1 VGILVLYGL
10 TPSRLAVGLLKCRE
24 GAHSPAQGC
33 CWANNLDSGVGFLGR
48 VVMKNRMRS
57 VRLIFLSCLIT
68 GICWFP
74 SRGLAQQV
82 LELQPNVQ
90 PFPASQPALVR
101 DASGRTQL
109 LFSTTSWNSGDGPLE
124 LIAGARDSTSLKQ
137 DVHQRVYLSDGN
149 FYDRLAGTFVWHP
162 EHNHF
167 HFEDYAVYTLQPFNA
182 PGGSARTGSK
192 TTFCLM
198 DTTQVNTSL
207 PGAPTSAVY
216 TTCHPDVQGMSVGW
230 GDTYGRTLAGQS
242 IDFTAN
248 PSGDYTLMIEID
260 PKKRLLESDDGDNTS
275 CALLRINV
283 TTLTVQVLGSGCDTV
298 VDAIQPN
305 AIRPG
310 AGVDVTITGA
320 GFAAGMGV
328 SFENGSGPRP
338 TASNV
343 VIHDANTLTARVT
356 VKKGGARGT
365 RVWDVRVGSGVL
377 VDGLT
382 VLP

>member
-1 VGILVLYGL
+1 MLVLYGYSPL
-10 TPSRLAVGLLKCRE
+10 RPAVGVLAVEKQPTLPFKWVVAPGAWRAALILLGELSMENRLRGLLLILFSCVIAGIFWCTPS
-24 GAHSPAQGC
+24 
-33 CWANNLDSGVGFLGR
+33 GF
-48 VVMKNRMRS
+48 
-57 VRLIFLSCLIT
+57 
-68 GICWFP
+68 
-74 SRGLAQQV
+74 AQQV

-90 PFPASQPALVR
+90 PFPASNPALVR

-109 LFSTTSWNSGDGPLE
+109 IFSTTSWNSGDGPLE

-137 DVHQRVYLSDGN
+137 DVYQRVYLSDGN

-192 TTFCLM
+192 TTFCII
-198 DTTQVNTSL
+198 DTTPVNTSL
-207 PGAPTSAVY
+207 PGAPPSAVY
-216 TTCHPDVQGMSVGW
+216 TTCNPDVQGMSVGW

-248 PSGDYTLMIEID
+248 PSGDYKLMIEID

-275 CALLRINV
+275 CALLRINA
-283 TTLTVQVLGSGCDTV
+283 TNLTVQVLGSGCDTV

-305 AIRPG
+305 SMHPG
-310 AGVDVTITGA
+310 SVVDVTITGA
-320 GFAAGMGV
+320 GFAAGIGV

-343 VIHDANTLTARVT
+343 VVHDANTITARVT
-356 VKKGGARGT
+356 VKKGGSRGARL
-365 RVWDVRVGSGVL
+365 WDVRVGSGVL
-377 VDGLT
+377 LDGFT